1 MNAFVASSRSVSPLL
16 RVLSFGALLSVLFG
30 GAPGAPAAE
39 ANTNAAGWSGKSPW
53 SDPNFFPLAVWL
65 QSPANAARYQK
76 AGINCYVGL
85 WNGPTEEQLA
95 ALQKVG
101 MRVICSQN
109 EVGLKHGNDPLI
121 IGWMHGDEPDNAQAL
136 PLGKSWGPP
145 IPPET
150 IVADYRKL
158 RVEDPSRPVLL
169 NLGQGV
175 AWDAYY
181 GRGVRSNHPEDY
193 PRYIEGSDIVS
204 FDIYPVVHEK
214 PAVAGQLWFVPQGV
228 ERLVKW
234 SGGRKRVWN
243 CLECT
248 HISNPDKKAT
258 PHQVRSMAWMSLIQG
273 SQGIIYFVHQFKP
286 TFREAALLDDPE
298 MLEAVTVLNRQITD
312 LAPVLRSPSLP
323 SAVTVKCDNAAI
335 PVATMVKAV
344 GGATYLFAA
353 AMREGTTGATF
364 TLPENAAGEVEV
376 LGESRTIEARNQ
388 EFTDRF
394 GTWDV
399 HLYRVK
405 TRP

>member
-1 MNAFVASSRSVSPLL
+1 MNGFSIRLRGARLCFHLLSSIGSIC
-16 RVLSFGALLSVLFG
+16 VLSEVAA
-30 GAPGAPAAE
+30 APLVAESAA
-39 ANTNAAGWSGKSPW
+39 TAAKWSDKSPW
-53 SDPNFFPLAVWL
+53 SDTNFFPLAVWL
-65 QSPANAARYQK
+65 QAPANATRYQK

-85 WNGPTEEQLA
+85 WNGPTEEQLL

-101 MRVICSQN
+101 MRVICSQS
-109 EVGLKHGNDPLI
+109 EVGLKHRNNPLI

-136 PLGKSWGPP
+136 PQGKGWGPP

-158 RVEDPSRPVLL
+158 RAEDPSRPVLL

-193 PRYIEGSDIVS
+193 PKYIEGSDIVS

-214 PAVAGQLWFVPQGV
+214 PAVAGKLWFVPQGV

-234 SGGRKRVWN
+234 SGGRKMVWN

-258 PHQVRSMAWMSLIQG
+258 PHQVRSMAWMSLIHG
-273 SQGIIYFVHQFKP
+273 SQGLIYFVHQFNP
-286 TFREAALLDDPE
+286 TFREAALLDDPA
-298 MLEAVTVLNRQITD
+298 MLETVTALNCQITE
-312 LAPVLRSPSLP
+312 LAPILKSPSLP
-323 SAVTVKCDNAAI
+323 PAAAKCDNPAV
-335 PVATMVKAV
+335 PVATMMKDV
-344 GGATYLFAA
+344 GGAIYLFAA
-353 AMREGTTGATF
+353 AMREGTTEAKF
-364 TLPENAAGEVEV
+364 TLPTNSGTEVEV
-376 LGESRTIEARNQ
+376 LGESRTIKTADNA
-388 EFTDRF
+388 FTDRF
-394 GTWDV
+394 GLWDV

-405 TRP
+405 AKP